1 MGDFQNFEQDFYQ
14 SGYNMDSQQED
25 VYGYDP
31 AYVDPDYHE
40 VWV

>member
-1 MGDFQNFEQDFYQ
+1 MGEFQNFEQDFYQ

-40 VWV
+40 V